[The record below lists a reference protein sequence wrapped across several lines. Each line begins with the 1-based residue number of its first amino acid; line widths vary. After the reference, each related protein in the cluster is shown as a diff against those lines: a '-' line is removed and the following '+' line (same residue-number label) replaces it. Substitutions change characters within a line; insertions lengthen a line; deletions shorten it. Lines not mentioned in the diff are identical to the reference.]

1 MDIRD
6 KVALITGA
14 ARRVGRAAALRL
26 ADGGCH
32 VAVHYNRS
40 ESDALACAA
49 LCRERGVQASVFA
62 ADLADLDATAGLIP
76 EVEAQF
82 GRLDILVNN
91 ASVFERMTLDQF
103 DARLWERT
111 MRVNLTAPILL
122 SHAAQAAFKRVGGG
136 RIVNLCD
143 SAAAHPWPD
152 RLAYITSKG
161 ALETLTKALA
171 RAMAPDV
178 NVVGIAPG
186 VAAWPDEYDREE
198 RERLTA
204 RIPLQRAGTVEEI
217 AAAVYYILTDGDY
230 MTGTILTLDGGRH
243 LR

>member
-14 ARRVGRAAALRL
+14 AKRVGRAIALRL
-26 ADGGCH
+26 AAGGCH

-40 ESDALACAA
+40 KPDALACAE
-49 LCRERGVQASVFA
+49 LCRGHGVQAGTFA
-62 ADLADLDATAGLIP
+62 ADLDDLQAAAGLVP
-76 EVEAQF
+76 AVEAQF

-91 ASVFERMTLDQF
+91 ASVFEPMTIDEF
-103 DARLWERT
+103 DARRWERT
-111 MRVNLTAPILL
+111 MRINLTSPMLL
-122 SHAAQAAFKRVGGG
+122 SHAAQAAFQRVGGG
-136 RIVNLCD
+136 RILNLCD
-143 SAAAHPWPD
+143 SAAAHPQPG

-171 RAMAPDV
+171 GAMAPTV

-186 VAAWPDEYDREE
+186 VATWADEYDRDE

-204 RIPLQRAGTVEEI
+204 RIPLKRPGTADEI
-217 AAAVYYILTDGDY
+217 AAAVHYILTEGDY